1 MGYYPVFWEMSDR
14 PVLLVGGG
22 TVADEKVHK
31 LVDAG
36 ADVTIIAPELVS
48 QVSQYVKDGRATWIN
63 RSFEPGDTQG
73 YEVVMV
79 ATDDGAINK
88 QVANEARAR
97 GIWVNAADDVNN
109 CDFILPSLAK
119 RGNIAIAT
127 STGGTSPALARW
139 LREQM
144 EEFLSED
151 VELLG
156 DLLAEIRALV
166 RQRDR
171 QCADKCELT
180 RTPPPLLCKQC
191 PNRISA
197 DSWQKAINKVQE
209 SSLVADY
216 DQAKSEMINIL
227 GISKPL
233 KNRSDRA
240 TDTTGGG

>member
-22 TVADEKVHK
+22 NVADEKVHK

-36 ADVTIIAPELVS
+36 ANVTIIAPELIA
-48 QVSQYVKDGRATWIN
+48 QVSQYIKDGRATWIK

-73 YEVVMV
+73 YEIVMV
-79 ATDDGAINK
+79 ATDDGTINK

-156 DLLAEIRALV
+156 DLLAEIRVLV

-171 QCADKCELT
+171 QCADNCELT

-191 PNRISA
+191 PNRIPA
-197 DSWQKAINKVQE
+197 DSWQEAINKIQE
-209 SSLVADY
+209 SSLASGY
-216 DQAKSEMINIL
+216 EQAKSEMINIL

-233 KNRSDRA
+233 KNRSDKA
-240 TDTTGGG
+240 IHTTGGG